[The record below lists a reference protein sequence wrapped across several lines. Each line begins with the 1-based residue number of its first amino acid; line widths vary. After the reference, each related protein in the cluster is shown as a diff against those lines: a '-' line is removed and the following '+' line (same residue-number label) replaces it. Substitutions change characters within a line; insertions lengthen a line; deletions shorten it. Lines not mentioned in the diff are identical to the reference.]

1 MKLNSLYQYPTSTRA
16 LIKGQRHYD
25 VAQEKL
31 PSVTTILAATQ
42 SEEKKKSLAAWKERV
57 GAVEADRIKDQA
69 ASRGTVMHHIL
80 EGWLLDK
87 PHVDLTPVGQQAEKM
102 AYQIWKDGLKDRLK
116 EFWGLEVT
124 LYYPGLYAGATD
136 VVGIYDGA
144 ESIVDFKQS
153 NKPKR
158 KEWIEDYKLQL
169 AAYALAHNE
178 VYGTQVNKG
187 VNLICTKDNYFQ
199 EFVFEGNEF
208 RQAKFDWLR
217 RVDQFY
223 NEREKNNETISST
236 QEPSNDS

>member
-1 MKLNSLYQYPTSTRA
+1 MKLNNLYQYPTSTRA
-16 LIKGQRHYD
+16 LIDGKRHYD
-25 VAQEKL
+25 VQEEKL

-42 SEEKKKSLAAWKERV
+42 PEEKRLALEAWKTRV
-57 GAVEADRIKDQA
+57 GSVEADKIRDNA
-69 ASRGTVMHHIL
+69 ASRGTVMHHVL

-87 PHVDLTPVGQQAEKM
+87 PHVDLTDVGQQAEKM
-102 AYQIWKDGLKDRLK
+102 AYQIWNNGLQNRLN

-136 VVGIYDGA
+136 VVGVFDEA
-144 ESIVDFKQS
+144 ESIIDFKQS

-158 KEWIEDYKLQL
+158 KEWIDDYKLQL

-178 VYGTQVNKG
+178 VYGTAINKG

-217 RVDQFY
+217 RVDEYYKQ
-223 NEREKNNETISST
+223 KS
-236 QEPSNDS
+236 

>member
-1 MKLNSLYQYPTSTRA
+1 MKLNQLYNYPTSTRS
-16 LIKGQRHYD
+16 LINNQRHYD
-25 VAQEKL
+25 VNAQKL

-42 SEEKKKSLAAWKERV
+42 PPEKKASLDAWRARV
-57 GAVEADRIKDQA
+57 GEAQA
-69 ASRGTVMHHIL
+69 KEITESAANRGTAMHTIIEKFL
-80 EGWLLDK
+80 FGQGYL
-87 PHVDLTPVGQQAEKM
+87 DLTDVGRNAQTMAE
-102 AYQIWKDGLKDRLK
+102 QIIEKGLKNRLA

-158 KEWIEDYKLQL
+158 REWIEDYKLQL

-178 VYGTQVNKG
+178 VYGTNIQKG

-199 EFVFEGNEF
+199 EFVFEGEEF
-208 RQAKFDWLR
+208 RKAKFEWLQ
-217 RVDQFY
+217 RVDEFY
-223 NEREKNNETISST
+223 
-236 QEPSNDS
+236 QL

>member
-1 MKLNSLYQYPTSTRA
+1 MKLNNLYQYPTSTRA
-16 LIKGQRHYD
+16 LIDGKRHYD
-25 VAQEKL
+25 VQEEKL

-42 SEEKKKSLAAWKERV
+42 PEEKRLALEAWKTRV
-57 GAVEADRIKDQA
+57 GSVEADKIRDNA
-69 ASRGTVMHHIL
+69 ASRGTVMHHVL
-80 EGWLLDK
+80 EGWLLNK
-87 PHVDLTPVGQQAEKM
+87 PHVDLTEVGQQAEKM
-102 AYQIWKDGLKDRLK
+102 AYQIWNNGLQNRLN

-136 VVGIYDGA
+136 VVGVFDEA
-144 ESIVDFKQS
+144 ESIIDFKQS

-158 KEWIEDYKLQL
+158 KEWIDDYKLQL

-178 VYGTQVNKG
+178 VYGTAINKG

-217 RVDQFY
+217 RVDEYYKQ
-223 NEREKNNETISST
+223 KS
-236 QEPSNDS
+236 

>member
-1 MKLNSLYQYPTSTRA
+1 MKYNNLYTYPTSTRA
-16 LIKGQRHYD
+16 LIDGKRHYD

-42 SEEKKKSLAAWKERV
+42 SEEKKASLAAWAARV
-57 GAVEADRIKDQA
+57 GQDQATRIKDQA

-80 EGWLLDK
+80 EGWIKDK
-87 PHVDLTPVGQQAEKM
+87 PHVDLTDLGQQAEKM
-102 AYQIWKDGLKDRLK
+102 AYQIWKDGLRGRLN
-116 EFWGLEVT
+116 EYFGLEVT
-124 LYYPGLYAGATD
+124 LWYPGLYAGATD
-136 VVGIYDGA
+136 VVGIYDNE

-158 KEWIEDYKLQL
+158 REWIEDYKLQL

-178 VYGTQVNKG
+178 VYGTNINKG

-199 EFVFEGNEF
+199 EFIFEGNEF

-217 RVDQFY
+217 RVDQYY
-223 NEREKNNETISST
+223 NERNKNESVSPT
-236 QEPSNDS
+236 QGPSNDS

>member
-1 MKLNSLYQYPTSTRA
+1 MKLNEIYNYPTSTRS
-16 LIKGQRHYD
+16 LINNQRHYD
-25 VAQEKL
+25 VNAQKL

-42 SEEKKKSLAAWKERV
+42 PPEKKASLDAWRARV
-57 GAVEADRIKDQA
+57 GEAQA
-69 ASRGTVMHHIL
+69 KEITESAANRGTAMHTIIEKFL
-80 EGWLLDK
+80 FGQGYL
-87 PHVDLTPVGQQAEKM
+87 DLTDVGRNAQTMAE
-102 AYQIWKDGLKDRLK
+102 QIIEKGLKNRLA

-158 KEWIEDYKLQL
+158 REWIEDYKLQL

-178 VYGTQVNKG
+178 VYGTNIQKG

-199 EFVFEGNEF
+199 EFVFEGEEF
-208 RQAKFDWLR
+208 RKAKFEWLK
-217 RVDQFY
+217 RVDEFY
-223 NEREKNNETISST
+223 
-236 QEPSNDS
+236 QL

>member
-16 LIKGQRHYD
+16 LYNGERMYD
-25 VAQEKL
+25 VGSESKL

-42 SEEKKKSLAAWKERV
+42 PEEKKASLAAWAARV
-57 GAVEADRIKDQA
+57 GQNEATRIKDQA
-69 ASRGTVMHHIL
+69 ASRGTVMHHVL

-87 PHVDLTPVGQQAEKM
+87 PHVDLTDVGQQAEKM
-102 AYQIWKDGLKDRLK
+102 AYQILINGLRDRLT
-116 EFWGLEVT
+116 EYWGLEVT

-136 VVGIYDGA
+136 VVGIYEGA

-158 KEWIEDYKLQL
+158 REWIEDYKLQL

-178 VYGTQVNKG
+178 IYGTKVNKG

-199 EFVFEGNEF
+199 KFEFDGEEF
-208 RQAKFDWLR
+208 RQAKFEWLR

-223 NEREKNNETISST
+223 NERDKK
-236 QEPSNDS
+236 